1 MKIYYPDS
9 GYVNI
14 GGILCE
20 GYPFNFVCG
29 GRGTGK
35 TYDALRMAR
44 KSKKKFI
51 LLRRTQTQADTIS
64 NPKFS
69 VFKPLNDDEGWDIQP
84 VKVGDHLKA
93 FVDEDDNIIGYVFA
107 LSTLSNIRGFD
118 ASDVELII
126 YDEFIPEKH
135 ERPIKNEA
143 EALWNAY
150 ETINRNRELKGQAPV
165 QLLCLANA
173 NDITNPVF
181 ESLGLIRTAD
191 RMQKKGTERW
201 TDDRRGIQLIMLQ
214 RSPISQKK
222 SQTVLYN
229 LTEGSGY
236 SRMAIEN
243 SFNVDRQHVRPRP
256 LSEYVPVC
264 QIGELFIY
272 RHKSESRLYCTTHKA
287 GVFGR
292 KFGSSDTDRIYY
304 RRMFCH
310 HWEMYIQ
317 NLVDFEDVL
326 SEKLYLHYWE

>member
-20 GYPFNFVCG
+20 GYPFNFICG

-35 TYDALRMAR
+35 TYDALRTAR
-44 KSKKKFI
+44 NKGIKFI
-51 LLRRTQTQADTIS
+51 LLRRTQAQADLIS
-64 NPKFS
+64 KPEFS
-69 VFKPLNDDEGWDIQP
+69 VFKPLNEDQGWNIIP
-84 VKVGDHLKA
+84 ERVSKYNSA
-93 FVDEDDNIIGYVFA
+93 FVENDVQIGYTAA
-107 LSTLSNIRGFD
+107 LSTLSNMRGFD
-118 ASDVELII
+118 ASDIQLII

-143 EALWNAY
+143 DALWNAY
-150 ETINRNRELKGQAPV
+150 ETINRNRELKGIAPV

-181 ESLGLIRTAD
+181 ESLNLIRIAD

-201 TDDRRGIQLIMLQ
+201 TDDKRGIQLLMLN
-214 RSPISQKK
+214 RSPISRKK
-222 SQTVLYN
+222 GQTVLYN
-229 LTEGSGY
+229 LTEGSGF
-236 SRMAIEN
+236 SRMSLDN

-264 QIGELFIY
+264 LIGELCIY
-272 RHKSESRLYCTTHKA
+272 RHKSEARLYCTTHQA
-287 GVFGR
+287 GVFSR
-292 KFGSSDTDRIYY
+292 KFGSTDTDRIYY
-304 RRMFCH
+304 RRVFCH

-317 NLVDFEDVL
+317 NQIDFEDVL
-326 SEKLYLHYWE
+326 SEKLFLHYWE